1 LKVHVQHKVTLKN
14 RDNTIQIARQGAGH
28 DDSCLLK
35 AQQQTLSLM
44 VTSGLKKESVKHNRY
59 ESFQ

>member
-44 VTSGLKKESVKHNRY
+44 VTSGLKKRERKT
-59 ESFQ
+59 